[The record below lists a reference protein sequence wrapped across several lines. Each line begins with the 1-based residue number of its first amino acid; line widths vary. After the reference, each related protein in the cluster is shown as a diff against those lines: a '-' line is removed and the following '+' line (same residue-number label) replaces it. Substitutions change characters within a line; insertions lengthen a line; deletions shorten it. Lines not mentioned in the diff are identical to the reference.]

1 MAAGGRGEG
10 RRGPAPAPRRPP
22 RHSPLPRPPQEP
34 RLSIIATDHTYRRNF
49 TAADW
54 GQSRDAEETISQTID
69 TITDM
74 IVSGPPA
81 PAPPAP
87 HARGRGRE
95 LTGLSRFISRK
106 ITWNKW

>member
-1 MAAGGRGEG
+1 MF
-10 RRGPAPAPRRPP
+10 PP
-22 RHSPLPRPPQEP
+22 GTPQEP

-54 GQSRDAEETISQTID
+54 GQSRDAEEVISQTID

-81 PAPPAP
+81 PAP
-87 HARGRGRE
+87 GRR
-95 LTGLSRFISRK
+95 TPVATSVD
-106 ITWNKW
+106 